1 MSPFDVPHIPDA
13 LAQPHSARRAAL
25 LSELRPHAVPRRR
38 RRLAIAAAAA
48 AIVLVALVPAL
59 RDGGA
64 APALAVTRAGDTLE
78 LRIQDAGASGEELTR
93 ELRAAGID
101 GEVRVIPVPPEMV
114 GTWAAIEEASK
125 RPLDLTRKP
134 AEREEVVR
142 LDRIEYG
149 RELLRIPVAQVRE
162 SEGHLIL
169 WAGRA
174 ARPGEEVAPSR
185 AAFTE
190 WFVEMHPRNWPATP

>member
-1 MSPFDVPHIPDA
+1 MSPFDVPRIPDA

-59 RDGGA
+59 RDGSTT
-64 APALAVTRAGDTLE
+64 PALAVTRAGDTLE
-78 LRIQDAGASGEELTR
+78 LRIEDAAASGEELTR
-93 ELRAAGID
+93 DLQEAGID
-101 GEVRVIPVPPEMV
+101 GEVRVIPVPSELV

-125 RPLDLTRKP
+125 RPLDLTRKVSGP
-134 AEREEVVR
+134 EEIVR

-174 ARPGEEVAPSR
+174 ARPGEDVAPSR
-185 AAFTE
+185 AAFDK
-190 WFVEMHPRNWPATP
+190 WFVDMHTRERHPTP